1 MVERAGVLQ
10 VHYFGR
16 LSVHDVS
23 RIGGVDEFVVADFFN
38 TVSNVKL
45 AGSLDDG
52 TACSEPRFP
61 FGGYWQA
68 MREGTTAGDIR
79 RLRALVHTVLGEDS
93 EHVENAD
100 TFRAWYQCNENRRSE
115 LFAQLVDVLAAIARR
130 SFAGLYADGGC
141 LHNPLREEE
150 VTEAVWMRVYLPR
163 AVIDG
168 HLRTLF
174 ASATSRWLE
183 KAYDFE
189 LHEHLRRGFRTEK
202 VEGET
207 QLYSGGTMVQ
217 YRKTLSVMLRG
228 HST

>member
-100 TFRAWYQCNENRRSE
+100 TFRAWYQPGTQRYGP
-115 LFAQLVDVLAAIARR
+115 VLRPHETGSDNA
-130 SFAGLYADGGC
+130 SPG
-141 LHNPLREEE
+141 P
-150 VTEAVWMRVYLPR
+150 TPR
-163 AVIDG
+163 AAM
-168 HLRTLF
+168 L
-174 ASATSRWLE
+174 AS
-183 KAYDFE
+183 
-189 LHEHLRRGFRTEK
+189 
-202 VEGET
+202 
-207 QLYSGGTMVQ
+207 
-217 YRKTLSVMLRG
+217 
-228 HST
+228 